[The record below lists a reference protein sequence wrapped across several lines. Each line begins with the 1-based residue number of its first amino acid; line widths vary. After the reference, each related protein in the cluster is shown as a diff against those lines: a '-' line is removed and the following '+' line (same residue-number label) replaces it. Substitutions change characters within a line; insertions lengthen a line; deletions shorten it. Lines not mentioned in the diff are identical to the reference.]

1 MNNVHVETDKSFV
14 DMTVQEKHITVSTD
28 AKLTKKIISRCLK
41 INTQLSLP
49 LRRSHKREKKGLS
62 LTIVSATIR
71 RYGDL
76 LRLCLSGIFAAL
88 LISNL
93 STNSDCKSK
102 STARHGTTAGS
113 GSVLSEHP
121 RGRVLR

>member
-28 AKLTKKIISRCLK
+28 AKLTKKIISRGLK

-62 LTIVSATIR
+62 HDQR
-71 RYGDL
+71 
-76 LRLCLSGIFAAL
+76 F
-88 LISNL
+88 SNYPKVWRPAEAVPVRDFCG
-93 STNSDCKSK
+93 STNFK
-102 STARHGTTAGS
+102 
-113 GSVLSEHP
+113 P
-121 RGRVLR
+121 FNQQ

>member
-1 MNNVHVETDKSFV
+1 VNNVHVETDKLFV
-14 DMTVQEKHITVSTD
+14 DKTMQEKHITVSTD

-71 RYGDL
+71 RYEDL
-76 LRLCLSGIFAAL
+76 LRLCLSGI
-88 LISNL
+88 
-93 STNSDCKSK
+93 
-102 STARHGTTAGS
+102 
-113 GSVLSEHP
+113 
-121 RGRVLR
+121 LRLD